1 MKCYK
6 IIISKKS
13 VKLTLTYR
21 NDQKTVLTDINVQK
35 IPNVLNLFVHKPPKK
50 TCKKKSNK

>member
-21 NDQKTVLTDINVQK
+21 NDQKTVLTDINV
-35 IPNVLNLFVHKPPKK
+35 
-50 TCKKKSNK
+50 